1 LRLAILS
8 GRAVR
13 CFLPR
18 SIIIRVQLTLVAVAD
33 HKELLAVHAETHHE
47 RARRTAD
54 HSLAAAGR
62 NNLATAAEEGTR
74 AADTQ
79 IGRSFAVED
88 TAEVDIPGF
97 EAGIG
102 CTGCIDR
109 KVQTLCR

>member
-1 LRLAILS
+1 LS

-13 CFLPR
+13 CLLPR
-18 SIIIRVQLTLVAVAD
+18 SIIIRVQLTLVAAAAD
-33 HKELLAVHAETHHE
+33 HRALLADHAGNHHE